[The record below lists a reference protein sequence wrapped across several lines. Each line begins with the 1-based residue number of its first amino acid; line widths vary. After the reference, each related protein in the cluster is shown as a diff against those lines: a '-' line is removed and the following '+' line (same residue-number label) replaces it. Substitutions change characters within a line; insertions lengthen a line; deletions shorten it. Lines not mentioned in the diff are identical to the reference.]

1 MQGELISIVW
11 TSIIFQV
18 INFVVYGMAMFL
30 IFYFLKKLQKEV
42 RKESEDQKQL
52 EILFEIIMFKLQF
65 IINK

>member
-42 RKESEDQKQL
+42 RKESEDQK
-52 EILFEIIMFKLQF
+52 
-65 IINK
+65 